1 MLKLTRLPDWDRRLA
16 RLVNQHKSTPGVWGV
31 SDCLLTVADAV
42 EAITGTD
49 PAADI
54 RGKYKTE
61 AGAARILRKRGFG
74 DVEMALASLFPP
86 VGRLMVQ
93 RGDIGVV
100 ERNGV
105 LCAGFITDLGFAV
118 KTESGLSFVSQM
130 TIKSAFKVG

>member
-1 MLKLTRLPDWDRRLA
+1 MLELTRLPDWDRRLA
-16 RLVNQHKSTPGVWGV
+16 RLVNQHKSIPGVWGV

-74 DVEMALASLFPP
+74 DVEMALASLFRP
-86 VGRLMVQ
+86 VGRLMAQ

-100 ERNGV
+100 ENGV
-105 LCAGFITDLGFAV
+105 LCAGFVTDLGFAV
-118 KTESGLSFVSQM
+118 KTEAGLSFVSQM
-130 TIKSAFKVG
+130 NIKSAFKVG